1 MNIKTRL
8 NKLEALTPEKTEP
21 LKIGWFSVL
30 PDLTAPIGYTAENGA
45 VIMRGIGETMAVLH
59 NRCYGAVVWI
69 PGQWHVF
76 EAIP

>member
-30 PDLTAPIGYTAENGA
+30 PDLTDPIGYTADSGA
-45 VIMRGIGETMAVLH
+45 VTMRKPGETMAALH
-59 NRCYGAVVWI
+59 NRCYESAAWT

-76 EAIP
+76 EAIL